1 MKRFLGLFTAGI
13 LLVGC
18 LTACGVDKEA
28 LADIN
33 ARLTQ
38 LDTKASSMYGK
49 IEDMYSTGKITED
62 IYMEFMN
69 FDKGIDE
76 AIVLSEEKR
85 PDMDALQLKTSDLES
100 KLKSFETA
108 LEMLSES
115 NAENLDRELLELK
128 QAAVELG
135 EIMAKAVEAGKIT
148 QARMDEFTANQNKI
162 EKYLSMVDLEYSD
175 KVAEDIADIRSTLS
189 VMASEVNA
197 DNNLIDRLVDNSA
210 FNYNNEENS
219 QETTGAV
226 AEATSEKKPLSQD
239 VEALINNYLAFQE
252 FAVNAHTNGVIDDAK
267 INEVLS
273 CGVQLTYLKEA
284 VEQDGVTE
292 NNTMRA
298 NNIKADI
305 YELAKAMSYDKA
317 DLFAAK

>member
-1 MKRFLGLFTAGI
+1 M
-13 LLVGC
+13 
-18 LTACGVDKEA
+18 
-28 LADIN
+28 
-33 ARLTQ
+33 
-38 LDTKASSMYGK
+38 
-49 IEDMYSTGKITED
+49 
-62 IYMEFMN
+62 
-69 FDKGIDE
+69 
-76 AIVLSEEKR
+76 
-85 PDMDALQLKTSDLES
+85 
-100 KLKSFETA
+100 
-108 LEMLSES
+108 
-115 NAENLDRELLELK
+115 
-128 QAAVELG
+128 
-135 EIMAKAVEAGKIT
+135 
-148 QARMDEFTANQNKI
+148 
-162 EKYLSMVDLEYSD
+162 
-175 KVAEDIADIRSTLS
+175 
-189 VMASEVNA
+189 
-197 DNNLIDRLVDNSA
+197 IDRLVDNSA

-252 FAVNAHTNGVIDDAK
+252 FAVNAHTNGIIDDAK

-317 DLFAAK
+317 DLFATK